1 MLTLPASLPPAVI
14 VHGRAHVEA
23 ALGAGLPVTLLSAP
37 GFALYGGCGW
47 WQALLEQADYRGP
60 ALLDCGD
67 APGRA
72 MEAILLGLY
81 GLVLAAE
88 PLILSRVRE
97 IAAKS
102 GTVLLEAA
110 PPALDLAGAG
120 ALRRLSVWLAA
131 PPAGD
136 EAPQHV

>member
-1 MLTLPASLPPAVI
+1 MNLPPAVI
-14 VHGRAHVEA
+14 VHNRAHVAA
-23 ALGAGLPVTLLSAP
+23 ALGPGLPVTLLSAP

-47 WQALLEQADYRGP
+47 WRALMEQAEYHGP

-88 PLILSRVRE
+88 PLIISRIRE

-102 GTVLLEAA
+102 GVVLLEAA
-110 PPALDLAGAG
+110 PPALDLAEAG
-120 ALRRLSVWLAA
+120 APRRLSVWLAA
-131 PPAGD
+131 SR
-136 EAPQHV
+136 